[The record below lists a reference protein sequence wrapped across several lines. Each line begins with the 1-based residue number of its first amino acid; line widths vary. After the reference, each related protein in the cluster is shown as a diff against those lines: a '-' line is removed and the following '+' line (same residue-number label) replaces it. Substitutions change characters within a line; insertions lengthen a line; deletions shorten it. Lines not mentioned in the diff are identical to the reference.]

1 MSAHAQLEW
10 LPWLDGF
17 LVHYWVKEVTSECE
31 SMHCVIHREMLSSCK
46 MSPELNNILQ
56 DVLKITNH
64 IKVHAL
70 NSYLFTQLSE
80 EMDAEHTCLLLH
92 TKVRWFS
99 KGGSLTR
106 AGLSNSFS
114 PGHINLVVAF
124 KEQNVISTL

>member
-70 NSYLFTQLSE
+70 NSHLFAQLCE
-80 EMDAEHTCLLLH
+80 QNTHLLH
-92 TKVRWFS
+92 TEVRCLS
-99 KGGSLTR
+99 KDRSLVSIFE
-106 AGLSNSFS
+106 L
-114 PGHINLVVAF
+114 
-124 KEQNVISTL
+124 